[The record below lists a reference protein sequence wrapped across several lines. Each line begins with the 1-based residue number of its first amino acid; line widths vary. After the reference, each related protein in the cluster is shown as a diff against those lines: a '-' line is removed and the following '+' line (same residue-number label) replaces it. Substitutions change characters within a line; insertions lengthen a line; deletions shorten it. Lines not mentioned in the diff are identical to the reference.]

1 MSKRIT
7 QALIVVPT
15 HEQAH
20 VIEKVILALGKHM
33 KIVCQSSV
41 GGTNIRQDIAS
52 VGDGVHV
59 LVGTLGRVTDLINR
73 RALRIVMDNIR
84 TVCLYGADQLLSP
97 SFRKGLDGR
106 EWVPLILCADHDPYL
121 MQTSH

>member
-15 HEQAH
+15 HEQPH

-33 KIVCQSSV
+33 KLVCQSSV

-73 RALRIVMDNIR
+73 RALRTVMDNIR
-84 TVCLYGADQLLSP
+84 TVCT
-97 SFRKGLDGR
+97 GR
-106 EWVPLILCADHDPYL
+106 INCYPPVSGKDSMVVSGVH
-121 MQTSH
+121 